1 MSEGQ
6 IQKISI
12 FDHLIVHSELYTNS
26 EFIIFLFTTFSLQHL
41 LKNKLHR

>member
-12 FDHLIVHSELYTNS
+12 FDHLIVHSELYKHS
-26 EFIIFLFTTFSLQHL
+26 EFIIFFIYHIFFAASFEKQAT
-41 LKNKLHR
+41 